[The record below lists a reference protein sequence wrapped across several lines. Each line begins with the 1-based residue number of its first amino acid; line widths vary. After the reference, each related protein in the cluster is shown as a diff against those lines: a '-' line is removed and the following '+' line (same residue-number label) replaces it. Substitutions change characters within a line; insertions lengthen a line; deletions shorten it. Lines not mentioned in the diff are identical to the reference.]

1 MRKNSPFKNFKRE
14 ELTQE
19 ELEFISSREE
29 EQEEYETIF
38 VLSKEQLEEI
48 KKTGKTFLTK
58 EQLEKANKFH
68 NVK

>member
-1 MRKNSPFKNFKRE
+1 MRKNSPFRNFKRE
-14 ELTQE
+14 ELSQE
-19 ELEFISSREE
+19 DLDFISSTE
-29 EQEEYETIF
+29 EEYETIF

-58 EQLEKANKFH
+58 EQLEKANKFN